1 MINKKLFAVSL
12 IVWGIFSL
20 LIYFNILI
28 IENQLITSLILISY
42 GLLSTNLAFKE
53 SNRLQLIIS
62 STVFFIGIIFLI
74 KSTYQIIDSR
84 GLVFYSILF
93 ISGANLI
100 LLFIE
105 NMNKKVFLYSGV
117 IIFISSIVLLFTIE
131 KIGILYFINQTYKIF
146 EIFLPFLLIL
156 IGVFFFFRKVK

>member
-105 NMNKKVFLYSGV
+105 NMNKKVFL
-117 IIFISSIVLLFTIE
+117 LFPDNHE
-131 KIGILYFINQTYKIF
+131 
-146 EIFLPFLLIL
+146 FLVQSLP
-156 IGVFFFFRKVK
+156 